1 MPKPTEITII
11 NDESDRKIYNEDE
24 FIFCKNSKGDITSCG
39 FSVNSAL
46 LREGKSPMMGITSML
61 HGDTKDTSNVSD
73 DLFQN
78 MSIPTGIFYIQQ
90 KIPSFKQ
97 EQIYEEEDV
106 DDDLFD
112 KLLDLASDTE
122 KRRRGTRKA
131 RGVILVAGAK
141 NKSKKNQI
149 NASSGKKK

>member
-11 NDESDRKIYNEDE
+11 NDEPDRKIYNEDE

-61 HGDTKDTSNVSD
+61 HEPAKDTSIVSD

-106 DDDLFD
+106 NDDLFD
-112 KLLDLASDTE
+112 KLLNLATDTE

>member
-1 MPKPTEITII
+1 
-11 NDESDRKIYNEDE
+11 
-24 FIFCKNSKGDITSCG
+24 
-39 FSVNSAL
+39 
-46 LREGKSPMMGITSML
+46 MMGITSML
-61 HGDTKDTSNVSD
+61 HGDAKDTSIVSD

-106 DDDLFD
+106 NDDLFD
-112 KLLDLASDTE
+112 KLLNLASDTE

>member
-11 NDESDRKIYNEDE
+11 NDEPDRKIYNEDE
-24 FIFCKNSKGDITSCG
+24 FIFCKNSNGDITSCG

-46 LREGKSPMMGITSML
+46 LREGKSPMMGITSA
-61 HGDTKDTSNVSD
+61 KDTSIVTD

-112 KLLDLASDTE
+112 KLLNLASDTE

-141 NKSKKNQI
+141 NKSKKKQI